1 MNNEHICGKHEPLW
15 SHRDVHRRVH
25 TAAVF
30 RLGALQNIYGA
41 EPTSNANIACAF
53 SILN

>member
-1 MNNEHICGKHEPLW
+1 MNVFAENTNPCGHIGMHSEE
-15 SHRDVHRRVH
+15 S
-25 TAAVF
+25 TAAIF

-41 EPTSNANIACAF
+41 EPTSNANMACAF